1 MTKLKNFKGQLMLKN
16 TFFINIMFLFLL
28 IMSIFAPILAF
39 AAEDLNKELAYRVQ
53 FSKVGDVDI
62 LLKEGA
68 NPNYVNSLGF
78 PMVAVA
84 VSRNDSD
91 ALPILKALIEGGAD
105 ANQGGDSNQYPI
117 IIAINNNNLS
127 IVKYLADEQHA
138 NMRIKDLNG
147 KMPLEIAQ
155 DADNAEIIEIVK
167 AEKLRQDGLQ
177 QALKSPQRRNIIMKN
192 LTKLY
197 CEKLY
202 LEHYFAVKLDEKTPE
217 EIKEVMDKYP
227 PQFEMIIADL
237 SENFNIN
244 VENFIKYVNNFVKKR
259 LYPQFGKMPSNRMR
273 RKMGFGTQKD
283 MNLRC
288 NKIVDEIDKKLPKIT
303 KP

>member
-1 MTKLKNFKGQLMLKN
+1 
-16 TFFINIMFLFLL
+16 
-28 IMSIFAPILAF
+28 MSIFAPILAF

-127 IVKYLADEQHA
+127 IVKYLADST
-138 NMRIKDLNG
+138 MCL
-147 KMPLEIAQ
+147 
-155 DADNAEIIEIVK
+155 
-167 AEKLRQDGLQ
+167 
-177 QALKSPQRRNIIMKN
+177 
-192 LTKLY
+192 
-197 CEKLY
+197 
-202 LEHYFAVKLDEKTPE
+202 F
-217 EIKEVMDKYP
+217 
-227 PQFEMIIADL
+227 
-237 SENFNIN
+237 
-244 VENFIKYVNNFVKKR
+244 
-259 LYPQFGKMPSNRMR
+259 
-273 RKMGFGTQKD
+273 
-283 MNLRC
+283 
-288 NKIVDEIDKKLPKIT
+288 
-303 KP
+303 